1 MRSRVLT
8 SAVVPAVAL
17 PALAFGHGPGLP
29 GFGLNKAV
37 RFVTST
43 VSSIAASDAAA
54 DSHRRDARPSGHQTN
69 VRYVALNCLDRPVVR
84 PGTFELSCADGNDT
98 LTKLHWTAWNPGYA
112 TATGT
117 QVVNN
122 CTPNC
127 AQGRFNSYPIRV
139 ILWGGT
145 TVSGHPA
152 ERRYTMV
159 TLLYTGRLPTVGTG
173 SSKMAGPS
181 SVSGDLWS

>member
-43 VSSIAASDAAA
+43 VSSIATSGTAA
-54 DSHRRDARPSGHQTN
+54 DSRRRDSHSARRHPN
-69 VRYVALNCLDRPVVR
+69 VHYVAINCLNKPVVR
-84 PGTFELSCADGNDT
+84 PGTFELACADGNDT

-117 QVVNN
+117 QVVND

-127 AQGRFNSYPIRV
+127 AQGRFDSYPIRV

-159 TLLYTGRLPTVGTG
+159 TVLYTGRLPAVGSG
-173 SSKMAGPS
+173 SSKMTGPS
-181 SVSGDLWS
+181 SISGELWS